1 MKVYIKE
8 YMFITM
14 KMLQIRSGLDKLFQI
29 GFHWFLRNKLTIELF
44 NQCFQ
49 CTLHIE
55 KKLYCNHQN
64 KLMIE
69 PFHQCIWYTLI
80 KKKPCSS
87 GGLIIWDNGYRTLTS
102 CTLACTP
109 PASDGSPAHAPHGS
123 APLSPPPSSLSATSV
138 PTKSH
143 SSSWDAS
150 LSHW

>member
-1 MKVYIKE
+1 
-8 YMFITM
+8 MFITM

-80 KKKPCSS
+80 KKKPTAVLVSETMAT
-87 GGLIIWDNGYRTLTS
+87 GHLPAVLLLVLLQLLTDRLLTLLTV
-102 CTLACTP
+102 
-109 PASDGSPAHAPHGS
+109 
-123 APLSPPPSSLSATSV
+123 PLLYLHLHLHFLPLLYQRSHILLLEMQAWATDRLQ
-138 PTKSH
+138 TDLKI
-143 SSSWDAS
+143 
-150 LSHW
+150 